1 MSPRPQKASDE
12 EVFAAAQR
20 AMERLGP
27 SELTLADIAEEAGVT
42 AGALV
47 HRFGSKRDLLLSLAN
62 RFGGSA
68 KEMMD
73 GLRAQHDSPLA
84 VIRAY
89 AECMAL
95 LAKSPD
101 ALARN
106 LAYLQIDLIDPD
118 FRKPL
123 QTNARA
129 TRKELESLVREAVD
143 ARELHKGTDARS
155 LALSIETVV
164 SGALLTWAVHR
175 EGPPAAWMR
184 ARVDAILAPYLAPAA
199 RRSAGPSR

>member
-1 MSPRPQKASDE
+1 LKNGKSQYFMSPRPQKASDD
-12 EVFAAAQR
+12 EVFEAAQR
-20 AMERLGP
+20 AMERLAP
-27 SELTLADIAEEAGVT
+27 SALTLADIAAEAGIT

-47 HRFGSKRDLLLSLAN
+47 HRFGSKRALLLALAN

-68 KEMMD
+68 KEVMD
-73 GLRAQHDSPLA
+73 GLRAQHGSPLA
-84 VIRAY
+84 VVRAY

-106 LAYLQIDLIDPD
+106 LAYLQMDLLDAD

-123 QTNARA
+123 LKSAKA
-129 TRKELESLVREAVD
+129 TRKELEALIREAVG
-143 ARELHKGTDARS
+143 AGELHKRTDAGS

-175 EGPPAAWMR
+175 EGPAAAWMR
-184 ARVDAILAPYLAPAA
+184 ARVDAILAPYVA
-199 RRSAGPSR
+199 

>member
-1 MSPRPQKASDE
+1 MSPRPQKASDD

-20 AMERLGP
+20 AMERLAP
-27 SELTLADIAEEAGVT
+27 SALTLADIAEEAGVT

-47 HRFGSKRDLLLSLAN
+47 HRFGSKRELLLALAN

-73 GLRAQHDSPLA
+73 SLRAEHQSPLA
-84 VIRAY
+84 VVRAY
-89 AECMAL
+89 AECMAH

-123 QTNARA
+123 VTNAKG
-129 TRKELESLVREAVD
+129 TRKELEALVREAID
-143 ARELHKGTDARS
+143 ARELRKGTDARS
-155 LALSIETVV
+155 LALTIETVV
-164 SGALLTWAVHR
+164 SGGLLTWAVHR
-175 EGPPAAWMR
+175 EGSAAAWMR
-184 ARVDAILAPYLAPAA
+184 ARIDAVLAPYLGPRA
-199 RRSAGPSR
+199 RRGE

>member
-1 MSPRPQKASDE
+1 MSPRPQKATDD

-20 AMERLGP
+20 AMERLAP
-27 SELTLADIAEEAGVT
+27 SALTLADIAEEAGVT

-47 HRFGSKRDLLLSLAN
+47 HRFGSKRELLLALAN

-68 KEMMD
+68 KAMMD
-73 GLRAQHDSPLA
+73 GLRAQHRSPLA
-84 VIRAY
+84 VVRAY

-95 LAKSPD
+95 LAKTPD
-101 ALARN
+101 VLARN

-118 FRKPL
+118 FRKPFVA
-123 QTNARA
+123 NAKA
-129 TRKELESLVREAVD
+129 TRKELEALIREAV
-143 ARELHKGTDARS
+143 AAGELHKRTNVRS

-175 EGPPAAWMR
+175 EGSASAWMR
-184 ARVDAILAPYLAPAA
+184 ARVDAILAPHL
-199 RRSAGPSR
+199 S

>member
-1 MSPRPQKASDE
+1 MSPRPQKATDD

-20 AMERLGP
+20 AMERLAP
-27 SELTLADIAEEAGVT
+27 SALTLADIAEEAGVT

-47 HRFGSKRDLLLSLAN
+47 HRFGSKRELLLALAN

-68 KEMMD
+68 KAVMD
-73 GLRAQHDSPLA
+73 GLRAQHRTPLA
-84 VIRAY
+84 VVRAY
-89 AECMAL
+89 AECMGH
-95 LAKSPD
+95 LAKTPD

-123 QTNARA
+123 VTNAKA
-129 TRKELESLVREAVD
+129 TRKELEALIREAV
-143 ARELHKGTDARS
+143 AAGELQPRTNARS

-175 EGPPAAWMR
+175 EGSPATWMR
-184 ARVDAILAPYLAPAA
+184 ARVDAILAPHLA
-199 RRSAGPSR
+199 

>member
-1 MSPRPQKASDE
+1 MSPRPQKVSDE

-20 AMERLGP
+20 TMERLAP
-27 SELTLADIAEEAGVT
+27 SALTLADIAEEAGVT

-47 HRFGSKRDLLLSLAN
+47 HRFGSKRELLLALAN

-73 GLRAQHDSPLA
+73 GLRAQHRSPLA
-84 VIRAY
+84 VVRAY

-123 QTNARA
+123 VMNAKA
-129 TRKELESLVREAVD
+129 TRKELEMLIREAID
-143 ARELHKGTDARS
+143 ARELRSGTDARP
-155 LALSIETVV
+155 LALTIETVV

-175 EGPPAAWMR
+175 EGSAAAWMR
-184 ARVDAILAPYLAPAA
+184 ARVDSVLAPYLTTRTA
-199 RRSAGPSR
+199 RSS

>member
-1 MSPRPQKASDE
+1 MSPRPQKATDD

-20 AMERLGP
+20 AMERLAP
-27 SELTLADIAEEAGVT
+27 SALTLADIAEEAGMT

-47 HRFGSKRDLLLSLAN
+47 HRFGSKRELLLALAN

-68 KEMMD
+68 KAMMD
-73 GLRAQHDSPLA
+73 GIRAQHRSPLA
-84 VIRAY
+84 VVRAY

-95 LAKSPD
+95 LAKTPD

-118 FRKPL
+118 FRKPFV
-123 QTNARA
+123 TNAKA
-129 TRKELESLVREAVD
+129 TRKELEALIREAVD
-143 ARELHKGTDARS
+143 AGELHPRTNARS
-155 LALSIETVV
+155 LTLSIETVV

-175 EGPPAAWMR
+175 EGSASSWMR
-184 ARVDAILAPYLAPAA
+184 ARVDAVLAPHLA
-199 RRSAGPSR
+199 

>member
-1 MSPRPQKASDE
+1 MSPRPQKVSDD
-12 EVFAAAQR
+12 EVFAAVQR

-27 SELTLADIAEEAGVT
+27 SELTLADIAEEAGLT

-47 HRFGSKRDLLLSLAN
+47 HRFGSKRELLLTLAN
-62 RFGGSA
+62 RWGGSA

-73 GLRAQHDSPLA
+73 ALRAQHASPLA
-84 VIRAY
+84 VVRGY

-106 LAYLQIDLIDPD
+106 LAYLHIDLTDPD
-118 FRKPL
+118 FRKPMV
-123 QTNARA
+123 TNARG
-129 TRKELESLVREAVD
+129 TRKELESLIREAVD
-143 ARELHKGTDARS
+143 ARELRKDTDARS
-155 LALSIETVV
+155 LTLSVETVV

-175 EGPPAAWMR
+175 EGSAAAWMR
-184 ARVDAILAPYLAPAA
+184 ARVDAILEPYVTPTG
-199 RRSAGPSR
+199 RQGRG

>member
-1 MSPRPQKASDE
+1 MSPRPQKVSDD

-47 HRFGSKRDLLLSLAN
+47 HRFGSKRELLLALAN
-62 RFGGSA
+62 RWGGSA
-68 KEMMD
+68 KEIMD
-73 GLRAQHDSPLA
+73 GLRAQHRSPLA
-84 VIRAY
+84 VVRAY
-89 AECMAL
+89 AECMTE

-106 LAYLQIDLIDPD
+106 LAYLQVDLTDPD
-118 FRKPL
+118 FRKPMV
-123 QTNARA
+123 TNAKA
-129 TRKELESLVREAVD
+129 TRKELESLIREAVE
-143 ARELHKGTDARS
+143 AHELRKGTDARS

-164 SGALLTWAVHR
+164 SGALLTWAVYR
-175 EGPPAAWMR
+175 EGAPAAWMR
-184 ARVDAILAPYLAPAA
+184 ARVDAILAPYLTSRA
-199 RRSAGPSR
+199 RK

>member
-1 MSPRPQKASDE
+1 MSPRPQKATDD

-20 AMERLGP
+20 AMERLAP
-27 SELTLADIAEEAGVT
+27 SALTLADIAEEAGMT

-47 HRFGSKRDLLLSLAN
+47 HRFGSKRELLLALAN

-68 KEMMD
+68 KELMD
-73 GLRAQHDSPLA
+73 GLRTQHRSPLA
-84 VIRAY
+84 VVRAY

-95 LAKSPD
+95 LAKTPD

-118 FRKPL
+118 FRKPFVK
-123 QTNARA
+123 NAKA
-129 TRKELESLVREAVD
+129 TRKELEALIRDAVD
-143 ARELHKGTDARS
+143 AGELQSGTNAHS
-155 LALSIETVV
+155 LALSIEAVV

-175 EGPPAAWMR
+175 EGSAASWMR
-184 ARVDAILAPYLAPAA
+184 ARVDAILAPYLP
-199 RRSAGPSR
+199 

>member
-1 MSPRPQKASDE
+1 MSPRPQKATDD

-20 AMERLGP
+20 AMERLAP
-27 SELTLADIAEEAGVT
+27 SALTLADIAEEAGMT

-47 HRFGSKRDLLLSLAN
+47 HRFGSKRELLLALAN

-68 KEMMD
+68 KAMMD
-73 GLRAQHDSPLA
+73 GLRAQHRSPLA
-84 VIRAY
+84 VVRAY

-95 LAKSPD
+95 LAKTPD

-118 FRKPL
+118 FRKPFVK
-123 QTNARA
+123 NAKA
-129 TRKELESLVREAVD
+129 TRKELEALIREAID
-143 ARELHKGTDARS
+143 AGELHRRTNARS

-175 EGPPAAWMR
+175 EGSASSWMR
-184 ARVDAILAPYLAPAA
+184 ARVDAILAPHLA
-199 RRSAGPSR
+199 

>member
-1 MSPRPQKASDE
+1 MSPRPQKASDD

-20 AMERLGP
+20 AMERLAP
-27 SELTLADIAEEAGVT
+27 SALTLADIAEEAGMT

-47 HRFGSKRDLLLSLAN
+47 HRFGSKRALLLALAN
-62 RFGGSA
+62 RFGGAA
-68 KEMMD
+68 KEVMD
-73 GLRAQHDSPLA
+73 GLRAQHRSPLA
-84 VIRAY
+84 VVRAY
-89 AECMAL
+89 AECMAQ

-123 QTNARA
+123 VTNAKG
-129 TRKELESLVREAVD
+129 TRKELETLIRD
-143 ARELHKGTDARS
+143 AIDAGELHERTNARS

-164 SGALLTWAVHR
+164 SGALLTWAIHR
-175 EGPPAAWMR
+175 EGSAAAWMR
-184 ARVDAILAPYLAPAA
+184 ARVDAILAPYL
-199 RRSAGPSR
+199 G

>member
-1 MSPRPQKASDE
+1 MSPRPQKASDD

-20 AMERLGP
+20 AMERLAP
-27 SELTLADIAEEAGVT
+27 SELTLADIAKEAGVT

-47 HRFGSKRDLLLSLAN
+47 HRFGSKRELLLTLAN

-73 GLRAQHDSPLA
+73 GLRAQHRSPLA

-95 LAKSPD
+95 LAKTPD

-123 QTNARA
+123 QTNAKA
-129 TRKELESLVREAVD
+129 TRKELEALVREAVD
-143 ARELHKGTDARS
+143 SRQLRKDTDARS

-175 EGPPAAWMR
+175 EGSPAAWMR
-184 ARVDAILAPYLAPAA
+184 ARVDAILAPYLGSRAAPV
-199 RRSAGPSR
+199 RSP

>member
-1 MSPRPQKASDE
+1 MSPRPRKVSDD

-27 SELTLADIAEEAGVT
+27 SELTLADIAEEAGLT

-47 HRFGSKRDLLLSLAN
+47 HRFGSKRELLLTLAN
-62 RFGGSA
+62 RWGGSA

-73 GLRAQHDSPLA
+73 GLRARHRSALA
-84 VIRAY
+84 VVRAY

-106 LAYLQIDLIDPD
+106 LAYLQIDLTDPD
-118 FRKPL
+118 FRKPMV
-123 QTNARA
+123 TNARA
-129 TRKELESLVREAVD
+129 TRKELESLIREAVD
-143 ARELHKGTDARS
+143 ARELRKDTDARE

-175 EGPPAAWMR
+175 EGAPAAWMR
-184 ARVDAILAPYLAPAA
+184 ARVDALLAPHLTTAA
-199 RRSAGPSR
+199 RR

>member
-1 MSPRPQKASDE
+1 MSPRPQKATDD

-20 AMERLGP
+20 AMERLAP
-27 SELTLADIAEEAGVT
+27 SALTLADIAEEAGVT

-47 HRFGSKRDLLLSLAN
+47 HRFGSKRELLLALAN

-68 KEMMD
+68 KAMMD
-73 GLRAQHDSPLA
+73 GLRAQHQSPLA
-84 VIRAY
+84 VVRAY

-95 LAKSPD
+95 LAKTPD

-118 FRKPL
+118 FRKPFV
-123 QTNARA
+123 TNAKA
-129 TRKELESLVREAVD
+129 TRKELEALIREAV
-143 ARELHKGTDARS
+143 AAGELHERTNVRS

-175 EGPPAAWMR
+175 EGSASAWMR
-184 ARVDAILAPYLAPAA
+184 ARVDAILVPHLA
-199 RRSAGPSR
+199 

>member
-1 MSPRPQKASDE
+1 MSPRPQKASDD

-20 AMERLGP
+20 AMERLPP
-27 SELTLADIAEEAGVT
+27 SALTLADIAQEAGVT

-47 HRFGSKRDLLLSLAN
+47 HRFGSKRELLLALAN
-62 RFGGSA
+62 RFGGAA
-68 KEMMD
+68 KEVMD
-73 GLRAQHDSPLA
+73 GLRAQHRSPLA
-84 VIRAY
+84 VVRAY
-89 AECMAL
+89 AVCMAL

-106 LAYLQIDLIDPD
+106 LAYLQIDLIDPE

-123 QTNARA
+123 MTNAKA
-129 TRKELESLVREAVD
+129 TRKELEALIREAVD
-143 ARELHKGTDARS
+143 ARELHRRTDAGS

-175 EGPPAAWMR
+175 EGSAAAWMR
-184 ARVDAILAPYLAPAA
+184 ARVDAILAPYLAG
-199 RRSAGPSR
+199 RTVRSS

>member
-1 MSPRPQKASDE
+1 MSPRPQKASDD

-20 AMERLGP
+20 AMERLAP
-27 SELTLADIAEEAGVT
+27 SALTLADIAEEAGVT

-47 HRFGSKRDLLLSLAN
+47 HRFGSKRELLLALAN

-68 KEMMD
+68 KETMD
-73 GLRAQHDSPLA
+73 GLRAQHRSPLA
-84 VIRAY
+84 VVRAY
-89 AECMAL
+89 AECMAH

-123 QTNARA
+123 VTNAKA
-129 TRKELESLVREAVD
+129 IRKELEALIRESIE
-143 ARELHKGTDARS
+143 ARELRQDTDPRS
-155 LALSIETVV
+155 LALTIETVV
-164 SGALLTWAVHR
+164 SGAMLTWAVHR
-175 EGPPAAWMR
+175 EGSAAAWMR
-184 ARVDAILAPYLAPAA
+184 GRVDAVLAPHLTPRAS
-199 RRSAGPSR
+199 RRL

>member
-1 MSPRPQKASDE
+1 MSPRPLKVSDD

-27 SELTLADIAEEAGVT
+27 SELTLADIADEAGLT

-47 HRFGSKRDLLLSLAN
+47 HRFGSKRELLLTLAN
-62 RFGGSA
+62 QWGGSA
-68 KEMMD
+68 KQMMD
-73 GLRAQHDSPLA
+73 GLRSQHASPLA
-84 VIRAY
+84 VVRAY

-118 FRKPL
+118 FRKPML
-123 QTNARA
+123 TNARA
-129 TRKELESLVREAVD
+129 TRKELESLIGEAVD
-143 ARELHKGTDARS
+143 ARELRKDTDVRS
-155 LALSIETVV
+155 LALSVETVV
-164 SGALLTWAVHR
+164 SGALLTWALHR
-175 EGPPAAWMR
+175 EGAPAAWMR
-184 ARVDAILAPYLAPAA
+184 ARVDAILAPHLTK
-199 RRSAGPSR
+199 R

>member
-1 MSPRPQKASDE
+1 MSPRPQKVSDD

-27 SELTLADIAEEAGVT
+27 SELTLADIAGEAGVT

-47 HRFGSKRDLLLSLAN
+47 HRFGSKRELLLTLAN
-62 RFGGSA
+62 RWGGSA
-68 KEMMD
+68 KEIMD
-73 GLRAQHDSPLA
+73 GLRAQHRSPLA
-84 VIRAY
+84 VVRAY
-89 AECMAL
+89 AECMTE

-118 FRKPL
+118 FRKPMV
-123 QTNARA
+123 TNARA
-129 TRKELESLVREAVD
+129 TRKELESLIREALD
-143 ARELHKGTDARS
+143 ARELRKGTDARS

-164 SGALLTWAVHR
+164 SGALLTWAVYR
-175 EGPPAAWMR
+175 EGAPAAWMR
-184 ARVDAILAPYLAPAA
+184 ARVDAILAPYLTSRA
-199 RRSAGPSR
+199 RK

>member
-1 MSPRPQKASDE
+1 MSPRPQKATDD

-20 AMERLGP
+20 AMERLPP
-27 SELTLADIAEEAGVT
+27 SALRLADIAAEAGMT

-47 HRFGSKRDLLLSLAN
+47 HRFGSKRQLLLALAN

-73 GLRAQHDSPLA
+73 GLRAEHRSPLA
-84 VIRAY
+84 VVRAY
-89 AECMAL
+89 AECMAH

-123 QTNARA
+123 ATNAKA
-129 TRKELESLVREAVD
+129 TRKELEALIREAVE
-143 ARELHKGTDARS
+143 ARELHRRTDPRA

-164 SGALLTWAVHR
+164 NGALLTWAIHR
-175 EGPPAAWMR
+175 DGSAAAWMR
-184 ARVDAILAPYLAPAA
+184 ARVDAILAPYV
-199 RRSAGPSR
+199 G